1 MKALSLPNANHCH
14 REYAEGCLKLQGV
27 FSHTGLT
34 IKGHSLTK
42 QNSNGEEPRSP
53 PGGFVFA
60 MQRARLC
67 CDEAKDLA
75 IRIEE
80 AHAKTITYKLKLQS
94 LKNSDASEDEQLVIL
109 SPKSRRQY
117 TEILRE
123 VGDVKRQICGL
134 KLDITS
140 ALQEKARAQ
149 SEIESSSAEAR
160 SYSKYSDELRRE
172 MDEVNLEQVFIDLAR
187 IEADREFRHIE
198 AQREAEAALFA
209 ESVRKANSRIDGLR
223 REITSAKQLQTM
235 LMTTYSDVD
244 ALQNEM
250 EFITEAEKSYRKT
263 YLVEATGRMQE
274 EQETD
279 ISLLRS
285 TKAELEAAKNELSTV
300 KEEGYKL
307 MDEMDGIRKELIRIA
322 DGKEQSS
329 RAKKNSD
336 SSFETLNTKL
346 HKAMSK
352 LESASTA
359 EKRADAIVANLSA
372 ALQQLQSD
380 IDAAKREA
388 ELVSEETKALRMET
402 EKTRMYTQSLKE
414 RLQEAMEELNTVKA
428 AEANALDE
436 LKAITESTMRERAIS
451 SIWSSTITISKFE
464 YYYLTKQAKAAQ
476 EVADKKVA
484 AAQAWIEALKAKD
497 QERRMKAETDPT
509 QSWALV
515 PVERESLS
523 KPKKGSVLK
532 KAIKKEINHH
542 EEEREEKLVQSHD
555 MKLAIAMPRRSLTVS
570 CVSGAS
576 RRLHA
581 APRKSNSTKQR
592 PSITFTPPP
601 LAYKKGKVV
610 NTLVRFLRT
619 PKQRWDSR
627 RNE

>member
-1 MKALSLPNANHCH
+1 MERNRAPLP
-14 REYAEGCLKLQGV
+14 EISTFFCLKDLSSQCKE
-27 FSHTGLT
+27 L
-34 IKGHSLTK
+34 I
-42 QNSNGEEPRSP
+42 
-53 PGGFVFA
+53 FA
-60 MQRARLC
+60 EMKVNKLINRKKVSEREKVQLLSELC
-67 CDEAKDLA
+67 VADDEAKDLT

-80 AHAKTITYKLKLQS
+80 AHAKAITYKLKLQS
-94 LKNSDASEDEQLVIL
+94 LKNSDTSEDEQLMIL
-109 SPKSRRQY
+109 PPKSSRQY

-123 VGDVKRQICGL
+123 VDDVKQQICGL
-134 KLDITS
+134 KLDIAS
-140 ALQEKARAQ
+140 ALQEKARAR

-160 SYSKYSDELRRE
+160 SYSRYKEELRRE
-172 MDEVNLEQVFIDLAR
+172 IDEVNVEQEFIDLAR
-187 IEADREFRHIE
+187 IEADGEFRRLE
-198 AQREAEAALFA
+198 AQREAEAAHFT

-223 REITSAKQLQTM
+223 REITSAKQLQAT
-235 LMTTYSDVD
+235 LMITSLDVD

-250 EFITEAEKSYRKT
+250 EFIRAAEKSYQKT
-263 YLVEATGRMQE
+263 YLVEDTGRME
-274 EQETD
+274 GEQETD

-336 SSFETLNTKL
+336 SCFETLNTKL

-352 LESASTA
+352 MESASMA
-359 EKRADAIVANLSA
+359 EKRADTIVANLSA
-372 ALQQLQSD
+372 ALQQLHSD

-388 ELVSEETKALRMET
+388 ELVSEETKAVRTET
-402 EKTRMYTQSLKE
+402 EKTRMHTQSLKE

-428 AEANALDE
+428 AEANALE
-436 LKAITESTMRERAIS
+436 GLKAITESTMRERAIS

-484 AAQAWIEALKAKD
+484 AAQAWMEALKAKTE
-497 QERRMKAETDPT
+497 ERRMNAETDPT
-509 QSWALV
+509 QSWVLV

-542 EEEREEKLVQSHD
+542 EEEREQKLVQSHD

-570 CVSGAS
+570 GVSGTS

-581 APRKSNSTKQR
+581 SRKSNSTKQR
-592 PSITFTPPP
+592 PSSAFTPPSS
-601 LAYKKGKVV
+601 AHKKGKLV
-610 NTLVRFLRT
+610 NTLVRFLTT
-619 PKQRWDSR
+619 PKQRWGSR
-627 RNE
+627 RNV

>member
-1 MKALSLPNANHCH
+1 MK
-14 REYAEGCLKLQGV
+14 

-34 IKGHSLTK
+34 INATVWPSRAQMERNRAPLPEDLSSQCKELI
-42 QNSNGEEPRSP
+42 
-53 PGGFVFA
+53 FA
-60 MQRARLC
+60 EMKVNKLINRKKVAEREKVQLLSELC
-67 CDEAKDLA
+67 VADDEAKDLT
-75 IRIEE
+75 IRIAE
-80 AHAKTITYKLKLQS
+80 AHAKAISYKLKLQS
-94 LKNSDASEDEQLVIL
+94 LKNSDTSEDEQLMIL
-109 SPKSRRQY
+109 PPKSSRQY

-123 VGDVKRQICGL
+123 VDDVKQQICGL
-134 KLDITS
+134 KLDIAS
-140 ALQEKARAQ
+140 ALQEKARAR

-160 SYSKYSDELRRE
+160 SYSRYKEELRRE
-172 MDEVNLEQVFIDLAR
+172 IDEVNVEQEFIDLAR
-187 IEADREFRHIE
+187 IEADGEFRRLE
-198 AQREAEAALFA
+198 AQREAEAAHFT

-223 REITSAKQLQTM
+223 REITSAKQLQAT
-235 LMTTYSDVD
+235 LMITSLDVD

-250 EFITEAEKSYRKT
+250 EFIRAAEKSYQKT
-263 YLVEATGRMQE
+263 YLVEDTGRMEE
-274 EQETD
+274 EQQT
-279 ISLLRS
+279 
-285 TKAELEAAKNELSTV
+285 ELEAAKNELSTV

-336 SSFETLNTKL
+336 SCFETLNTKL

-352 LESASTA
+352 MESASMA
-359 EKRADAIVANLSA
+359 EKRADTIVANLSA
-372 ALQQLQSD
+372 ALQQLHSD

-388 ELVSEETKALRMET
+388 ELVSEETKAVRMET

-428 AEANALDE
+428 AEANALE
-436 LKAITESTMRERAIS
+436 GLKAITESTMRERAIS

-464 YYYLTKQAKAAQ
+464 YCYLIKQAKAAQ

-484 AAQAWIEALKAKD
+484 AAQAWMEALKAKTE
-497 QERRMKAETDPT
+497 ERRMNAETDPT
-509 QSWALV
+509 QSWVLV

-542 EEEREEKLVQSHD
+542 EEEREQKLAQSHD

-570 CVSGAS
+570 GVSGTS

-581 APRKSNSTKQR
+581 SRKSNSTKQR
-592 PSITFTPPP
+592 PSSAFTPPSS
-601 LAYKKGKVV
+601 AHKKGKLV
-610 NTLVRFLRT
+610 NTLVRFLTT
-619 PKQRWDSR
+619 PKQRWGSR
-627 RNE
+627 RNV